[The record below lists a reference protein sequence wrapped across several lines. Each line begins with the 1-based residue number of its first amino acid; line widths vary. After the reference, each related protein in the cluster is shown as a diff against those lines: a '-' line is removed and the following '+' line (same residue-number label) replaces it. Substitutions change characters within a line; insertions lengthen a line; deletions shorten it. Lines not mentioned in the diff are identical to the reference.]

1 MSSPGR
7 ATVQGLGHFGGGVGV
22 ARFLVREGWE
32 VTVTDLQ
39 SAEQLADSIAAL
51 EDLDLRLALGG
62 HDPAD
67 FTHTDLVVAN
77 PAVDPEDKHL
87 RAARA
92 AGVRIVTEIG
102 LFLERC
108 PARVA
113 AVTGTQG
120 KSSTAHFLH
129 QLLVAA
135 DIPARIGGNI
145 GGSLLGELRE
155 MRSEE
160 LCVVEL
166 SSYQLVGLSCE
177 LAEATLDLGI
187 ITNLREDHL
196 ERHGTVDSY
205 HAAKLELL
213 SLLRA
218 GAPLLLGEGVAERA
232 RSLAPDAAERADIH
246 EAGALL
252 RIEDAH
258 FTLRGEVL
266 GKTSAA
272 SKLPEF
278 QRENLLLALSAAR
291 LLGAPAK
298 VLAATIPTLGGLDH
312 RHEDLGQIADRRVY
326 DNGVS
331 TTPDSTEA
339 AIDSLPEGLVLIAG
353 GEAKAL
359 PLDGLAEKAAAR
371 ARHIVLFGACAEEWS
386 TAFRDAGATCTLTTT
401 LADAV
406 DAAWSA
412 SEAGDTILFS
422 PAAASFD
429 AYRNFSERAKDF
441 RACIAARASMAPS
454 TS

>member
-160 LCVVEL
+160 LCIVEL

-177 LAEATLDLGI
+177 LAEATLDLSGF
-187 ITNLREDHL
+187 TGTAMLVHHVRDARNYDFLALDKPASGEVMLRQGRVEDGR
-196 ERHGTVDSY
+196 ETTMDEG
-205 HAAKLELL
+205 A
-213 SLLRA
+213 
-218 GAPLLLGEGVAERA
+218 APLDGPAELKAYAVGTHFRGYLGGEQLTHPHGPAAPPGRVGLRLDGAGTA
-232 RSLAPDAAERADIH
+232 R
-246 EAGALL
+246 
-252 RIEDAH
+252 
-258 FTLRGEVL
+258 V
-266 GKTSAA
+266 
-272 SKLPEF
+272 
-278 QRENLLLALSAAR
+278 LALSA
-291 LLGAPAK
+291 
-298 VLAATIPTLGGLDH
+298 
-312 RHEDLGQIADRRVY
+312 
-326 DNGVS
+326 
-331 TTPDSTEA
+331 TPVE
-339 AIDSLPEGLVLIAG
+339 
-353 GEAKAL
+353 
-359 PLDGLAEKAAAR
+359 
-371 ARHIVLFGACAEEWS
+371 
-386 TAFRDAGATCTLTTT
+386 
-401 LADAV
+401 
-406 DAAWSA
+406 
-412 SEAGDTILFS
+412 
-422 PAAASFD
+422 
-429 AYRNFSERAKDF
+429 
-441 RACIAARASMAPS
+441 
-454 TS
+454 